1 MTIIGCHVQYMPDI
15 WGIGGEGDSGQ
26 IFKSIT
32 FQVQLSCSHLIL
44 NSNVLI
50 GFLNFLLWKQF
61 RQKLPFHGK
70 LCPIFLPNLSAFVV
84 LSAIHKWPMRMRL
97 FSLSLLTCLQLLQR
111 SQFSQLQPSSQSF
124 LAKSMHK
131 KMAKKQLMRCWRL
144 WELILTKSSDCRR
157 SWTRCTSTSPGS
169 TWWEPAT
176 SSSSPTPPSGLMS
189 SRYNHPIST
198 YIGLNNVLLNFCP
211 IRICLKTAK
220 RIVIFSGVPVHSSD
234 SISEWESD
242 PVEDRPQSFC
252 KRLPGHRGRQGNEE
266 VSGQLGK
273 KENDR
278 HVGIMF
284 SGRRWV
290 CRGRQSNH
298 ITTKAITD
306 LR

>member
-131 KMAKKQLMRCWRL
+131 KMAKKNLCDADDCGSWFWRNPPIADDP
-144 WELILTKSSDCRR
+144 ELDAQVPAPVPPGEGQRHPPAPLLHLQDLCLQGITTPSLPIL
-157 SWTRCTSTSPGS
+157 
-169 TWWEPAT
+169 A
-176 SSSSPTPPSGLMS
+176 
-189 SRYNHPIST
+189 
-198 YIGLNNVLLNFCP
+198 
-211 IRICLKTAK
+211 
-220 RIVIFSGVPVHSSD
+220 
-234 SISEWESD
+234 
-242 PVEDRPQSFC
+242 Q
-252 KRLPGHRGRQGNEE
+252 
-266 VSGQLGK
+266 
-273 KENDR
+273 
-278 HVGIMF
+278 IMF
-284 SGRRWV
+284 Y
-290 CRGRQSNH
+290 
-298 ITTKAITD
+298 
-306 LR
+306 